1 MAAQANRV
9 VGAAYAQALT
19 MKLDEIVFITT
30 QSSIN
35 KYEQAYQTKVVQEMN
50 AFMLANPQATP
61 PLPPPPHAFG
71 TLHHHIDAYVQSYET
86 FLKAQTFCW
95 DRWRV
100 TGFSKDDQK
109 RLDEVRAE
117 ADVRLPSAKQAL
129 KAIDDAVIAITT
141 NSAIMQLETAAVSDQ
156 EQAHTVDW
164 KGFFAQKTCL
174 DLGLDYK
181 LSFKEALSAKLLCV
195 HTTYRGFIIAHL
207 LGLA

>member
-1 MAAQANRV
+1 MANAI

-19 MKLDEIVFITT
+19 IKLDEIVFITT

-50 AFMLANPQATP
+50 ANPKVTP
-61 PLPPPPHAFG
+61 PPPPHAFG

-100 TGFSKDDQK
+100 TGFSKEDQK

-117 ADVRLPSAKQAL
+117 VDERLPSAKQAL
-129 KAIDDAVIAITT
+129 KAIDNAVTAITS
-141 NSAIMQLETAAVSDQ
+141 NAAITQLETAAVSDL